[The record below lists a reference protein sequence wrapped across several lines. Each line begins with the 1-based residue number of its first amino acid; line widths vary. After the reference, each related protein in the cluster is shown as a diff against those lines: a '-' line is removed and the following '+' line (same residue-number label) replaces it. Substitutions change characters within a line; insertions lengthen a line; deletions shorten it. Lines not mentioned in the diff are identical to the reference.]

1 MPYVTVCSVQMHPRG
16 AIVHGDKLM
25 YRVTVEDPAKELLFN
40 RDRTI
45 DASMTALG
53 EICPKK
59 GELKL
64 GEFEHW
70 ESDKVS
76 PIEFLNRAEKKGF
89 RVVSMSTTS
98 QGMVTKWTLWR
109 TI

>member
-25 YRVTVEDPAKELLFN
+25 YRVTVEDPAKELFQ
-40 RDRTI
+40 
-45 DASMTALG
+45 S
-53 EICPKK
+53 
-59 GELKL
+59 
-64 GEFEHW
+64 HW